1 MKKLLI
7 TSIMSLTAAVAFGQG
22 TVFFANDSATLT
34 SPPDRLIRFEGSNLP
49 ATGTNLQVQLYYG
62 ATTASAG
69 SLQPLSSAAARLRA
83 STTTIPGVWSG
94 GGDRTLTGFN
104 FGQQVTLQVRVW
116 DIADGSTFENAIAN
130 PARQGFSGVS
140 TPFLYNI
147 PATASDPV
155 PNFFMSNFSGFTIVP
170 VPEPS
175 TFALA
180 GLGAAALLI
189 FRRRK

>member
-22 TVFFANDSATLT
+22 TVFFANDSATLS
-34 SPPDRLIRFEGSNLP
+34 SPPDRLIRFAGSNIP

-62 ATTASAG
+62 ASTADAL
-69 SLQPLSSAAARLRA
+69 SLIPVSSAAGRLRA
-83 STTTIPGVWSG
+83 STTTIPGVWSA
-94 GGDRTLTGFN
+94 GGDRTLN
-104 FGQQVTLQVRVW
+104 FAFGTLVNLQVRVW
-116 DIADGSTFENAIAN
+116 DLADGATWEAALGNAN
-130 PARQGFSGVS
+130 RQGFSGTS
-140 TPFLYNI
+140 GIFPYQI
-147 PATASDPV
+147 PATPADPPTAFV
-155 PNFFMSNFSGFTIVP
+155 MSGFTGFSIVAI
-170 VPEPS
+170 PEPS